1 MSSLPPCLAA
11 LVLAG
16 SLAFSPPS
24 RAASDDRGTA
34 QPSSTQDASASSRL
48 AFSAAYLGEL
58 VFHPGALV
66 GIEYRLA
73 PAIRREARGTELLFA
88 PNLGSYLHVRNHLGF
103 MADAELGVRHG
114 FRSGV
119 FVDGFAGVG
128 YLHTFLAA
136 PVYEVDALGH
146 AERVTDLGRPAFM
159 PVLSAGGGYQ
169 TRALAGFLR
178 FETFGQY
185 PFNQHLLP
193 HVAVLVGIRMSSAG
207 VSL

>member
-1 MSSLPPCLAA
+1 MSSLSSCLLSLA
-11 LVLAG
+11 LAG
-16 SLAFSPPS
+16 SLVFSTPAH
-24 RAASDDRGTA
+24 AASDELGTA
-34 QPSSTQDASASSRL
+34 RTPAAKDAAGSSRL

-66 GIEYRLA
+66 GVEYRLA
-73 PAIRREARGTELLFA
+73 PAKRVAARGWELSFA
-88 PNLGSYLHVRNHLGF
+88 SNLGSYVHVRNHVGMLI
-103 MADAELGVRHG
+103 DAELGARYG

-136 PVYEVDALGH
+136 PVYEVDAAGH

-169 TRALAGFLR
+169 TRTLAGFLR

-193 HVAVLVGIRMSSAG
+193 HVAVLVGARISADG